1 MNKQHTYR
9 EFLALLPSR
18 SWHSYQKQKY
28 ANRLTNY
35 ESYYRSPI
43 KRWTHKY
50 SLILKCLSFDD
61 DDYDDGDDSGDY
73 DDYDDFDDGDE
84 SGDDD
89 DGVMLSSQPR
99 KIQKLT

>member
-18 SWHSYQKQKY
+18 PHHSHRKQKY

-35 ESYYRSPI
+35 ESYNRSPI

-50 SLILKCLSFDD
+50 TVILHDDYDDSDESGDDDDD
-61 DDYDDGDDSGDY
+61 DDYDDGDESVDS
-73 DDYDDFDDGDE
+73 DDEDD
-84 SGDDD
+84 
-89 DGVMLSSQPR
+89 VMLNSQPR
-99 KIQKLT
+99 KIQKLN

>member
-18 SWHSYQKQKY
+18 RYHSDQKQKY

-43 KRWTHKY
+43 KLWTYKY
-50 SLILKCLSFDD
+50 SVILQYPSFDDNDDDDYVD
-61 DDYDDGDDSGDY
+61 DDYDDGD
-73 DDYDDFDDGDE
+73 E
-84 SGDDD
+84 SGA
-89 DGVMLSSQPR
+89 SNSQPR
-99 KIQKLT
+99 KMQKLT